1 MKKIEII
8 VEKTKTGYSAFAEKL
23 PVYTIGNTLEELK
36 TNTIEAINLYL
47 EFNGS
52 ARIIERALKIMPAR

>member
-1 MKKIEII
+1 MLVLEPLMKKIEII

-47 EFNGS
+47 EFTE
-52 ARIIERALKIMPAR
+52 AHELLKGR